1 MDRGYDSRVGSSLDV
16 QEIDSGQPLSLTL
29 QQHGLG
35 GLFFCLLL
43 KPVQLFVFLVRR
55 TNSGE
60 VSFDSFSAV
69 FLVDRFAMIAYIY
82 THQPDKGGRHG

>member
-35 GLFFCLLL
+35 GLFLFAAQTRTIVRSLNANIAAAVDTRRKYQMILFLL
-43 KPVQLFVFLVRR
+43 FFLL
-55 TNSGE
+55 TG
-60 VSFDSFSAV
+60 
-69 FLVDRFAMIAYIY
+69 L
-82 THQPDKGGRHG
+82 Q

>member
-35 GLFFCLLL
+35 GLFLPPAQTRTIVRSPNANIAAAVDTRRECHLILFLLFFLLTCL
-43 KPVQLFVFLVRR
+43 Q
-55 TNSGE
+55 
-60 VSFDSFSAV
+60 
-69 FLVDRFAMIAYIY
+69 
-82 THQPDKGGRHG
+82 